1 MDKDKKNIFSG
12 KDDLNSIVEFYA
24 DGANEFLFGFNTTKI
39 NFFTVRDLVDKEG
52 GGKSE
57 VRINNATLTIPTAS
71 LAKLCLDILTSISN
85 RTGAFESSRK
95 REIALYDKISKIVTN
110 GDEENGNQ

>member
-1 MDKDKKNIFSG
+1 MDKDKKNIFSE
-12 KDDLNSIVEFYA
+12 KDDFNSPFEFYA

-39 NFFTVRDLVDKEG
+39 TFFTVRDLVDKEG

-71 LAKLCLDILTSISN
+71 LARLCLVILKSISN
-85 RTGAFESSRK
+85 RTGSFESSRN
-95 REIALYDKISKIVTN
+95 REIALYDKISKTVTA
-110 GDEENGNQ
+110 GDEENENQ